1 MKSSTTPDFWAAYR
15 ALPQNVRELAR
26 KNYRLWQENT
36 SHRSLHWKQL
46 TPGLWSVR
54 IGLKYRALA
63 RVRDDTAY
71 WFWIG
76 THNEFDNIIG
86 QFISGR

>member
-1 MKSSTTPDFWAAYR
+1 VAGEHFASFASLET
-15 ALPQNVRELAR
+15 AR
-26 KNYRLWQENT
+26 TW
-36 SHRSLHWKQL
+36 
-46 TPGLWSVR
+46 PWSVR